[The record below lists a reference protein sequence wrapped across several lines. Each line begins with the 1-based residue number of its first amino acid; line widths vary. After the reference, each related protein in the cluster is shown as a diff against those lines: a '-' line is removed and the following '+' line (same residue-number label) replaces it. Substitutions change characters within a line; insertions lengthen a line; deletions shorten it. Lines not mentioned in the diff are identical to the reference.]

1 MNVSRTLS
9 RGLAVAISVVAL
21 LFMSVACGEEPVPE
35 PTPTP
40 VLTGLLTSAGEKLA
54 ALSTAKISMVD
65 EKESGAKFFLTTFKS
80 MKADIEAPNSFWML
94 VNAEAP
100 IFGFVEIEMMA
111 VGEEAFMKFSK
122 DAPWAPMPLDQVPF
136 NFSGLGPTLRDV
148 MHLIRDGDGAITGSE
163 EVMGSQAT
171 RVEGNILSEQLSNLI
186 TSVDPGHEVNLT
198 LWIDDSDH
206 LLKEVRIAGRIY
218 NADAPETVRML
229 TIEGIDV
236 PVEIELPEIASGQ

>member
-1 MNVSRTLS
+1 MNMSKTLS
-9 RGLAVAISVVAL
+9 RGLAVTVSVVAL
-21 LFMSVACGEEPVPE
+21 LFLFAACGEEPAPE

-100 IFGFVEIEMMA
+100 VFGFVEIEMMA

-148 MHLIRDGDGAITGSE
+148 MYVIRDGDGAIAGIE

-171 RVEGNILSEQLSNLI
+171 RVEGSILSEQLSNLI
-186 TSVDPGHEVNLT
+186 TSVDPGHQVTLT
-198 LWIDDSDH
+198 LWIGEADH
-206 LLKEVRIAGRIY
+206 LLKQVMIAGQIY
-218 NADAPETVRML
+218 NADAPETVRLL